1 MEYTN
6 GYDTEH
12 EGLLSDV
19 EAVHLIAMT
28 HEFRHRVQGINIKHY
43 TQEQYY
49 DVVNAIFDDIFIK
62 RLKDK
67 EKQ

>member
-1 MEYTN
+1 M
-6 GYDTEH
+6 
-12 EGLLSDV
+12 SDV
-19 EAVHLIAMT
+19 EAVQLIAMT